1 MGQVRRERGRST
13 RIKAA
18 TLRPPTMLCYLC
30 SMRCNLRSGI
40 LLTCVLCAF
49 TAVARAQQGQ
59 PLPDDKGTVAEAQKK
74 LAADPKSVKLIL
86 DLGRAQA
93 GVWRMEDAIASFT
106 QGLKLEPENISLLL
120 ERGHRYVSTR
130 RWELAM
136 KDLDQASRL
145 VDQDAPEHYEIWYHI
160 GVAQYLQGNFA
171 DSADAWDRCRTL
183 AHTDDQRAGSGDWS
197 YMVYRRLRRDREAA
211 AILDRVSP
219 AWKITGS
226 PYYFQRLLFYKG
238 LKKESEMLD
247 EKAEPL
253 TVATVSYGLGNWY
266 LYNGN
271 PAKAREYFEK
281 AVASK
286 GWAAWGYIASDIEL
300 KRMK

>member
-1 MGQVRRERGRST
+1 MGT
-13 RIKAA
+13 N
-18 TLRPPTMLCYLC
+18 
-30 SMRCNLRSGI
+30 MRTKL
-40 LLTCVLCAF
+40 LLTCLLCLFTVLA
-49 TAVARAQQGQ
+49 AAQQGE
-59 PLPDDKGTVAEAQKK
+59 PLPDDKNTVADAQKK
-74 LAADPKSVKLIL
+74 LDADPKNVKLIL
-86 DLGRAQA
+86 ELGRAQA
-93 GVWRMEDAIASFT
+93 GVWRADDAIATFT
-106 QGLKLEPENISLLL
+106 TGLKLEPENVTLLL

-136 KDLDQASRL
+136 KDLDQASKL

-160 GVAQYLQGNFA
+160 GVAQYLQGHFE

-183 AHTDDQRAGSGDWS
+183 AKTDDQRAGSSDWS
-197 YMVYRRLRRDREAA
+197 YMVYRRLKRDREAA
-211 AILDRVSP
+211 LILDKVSP
-219 AWKITGS
+219 DWKITGS
-226 PYYFQRLLFYKG
+226 PYYFQRLMFYKG
-238 LKKESEMLD
+238 LRKESEMLN
-247 EKAEPL
+247 EKSEPL
-253 TVATVSYGLGNWY
+253 VVATVSYGLGNWY

>member
-1 MGQVRRERGRST
+1 MRTNMRT
-13 RIKAA
+13 KA
-18 TLRPPTMLCYLC
+18 
-30 SMRCNLRSGI
+30 
-40 LLTCVLCAF
+40 LLTCLLCLCTVLA
-49 TAVARAQQGQ
+49 AAQQGE
-59 PLPDDKGTVAEAQKK
+59 PLPDEKNTVAEARKN
-74 LAADPKSVKLIL
+74 LAPDPKNIKLIL
-86 DLGRAQA
+86 ALGRAQA
-93 GVWRMEDAIASFT
+93 AVWRANDAIAT
-106 QGLKLEPENISLLL
+106 LTTGLELEPENVTLLL

-130 RWELAM
+130 RWDLAM
-136 KDLDQASRL
+136 KDLDQASKL
-145 VDQDAPEHYEIWYHI
+145 VDQDAPEHYELWYHI
-160 GVAQYLQGNFA
+160 GVAQYLQGHFE

-183 AHTDDQRAGSGDWS
+183 AHTDDQRAGSSDWS
-197 YMVYRRLRRDREAA
+197 YMVYRRLKRDREAA
-211 AILDRVSP
+211 GILDKVSP
-219 AWKITGS
+219 NWKITGS

-247 EKAEPL
+247 DKAEPV

-271 PAKAREYFEK
+271 SAKAREYFEK